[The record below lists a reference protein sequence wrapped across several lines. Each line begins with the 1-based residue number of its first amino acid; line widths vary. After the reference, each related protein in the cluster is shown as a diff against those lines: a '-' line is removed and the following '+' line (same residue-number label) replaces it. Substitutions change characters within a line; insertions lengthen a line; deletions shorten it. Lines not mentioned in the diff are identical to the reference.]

1 MRLMRLRSERPAVV
15 QPSWTRP
22 TDDLW
27 IASVDG
33 EFAGMIE
40 FADGHFVTTDRT
52 GGLLA
57 NFSGIPQAM
66 RAIATQRPA

>member
-1 MRLMRLRSERPAVV
+1 MRLMRLPKQRPVV

-22 TDDLW
+22 ADDLW

-40 FADGHFVTTDRT
+40 FTSGHFVTTDRT
-52 GGLLA
+52 GGLID

-66 RAIATQRPA
+66 QAIASQRPA

>member
-1 MRLMRLRSERPAVV
+1 MRFMRLRSERPAVV

-22 TDDLW
+22 TDELW

-52 GGLLA
+52 GGLLD
-57 NFSGIPQAM
+57 NFSGILQAM
-66 RAIATQRPA
+66 QAVATQRSA